1 MLTQDSYLIQQTLE
15 RALMTQHL
23 LEALAARC
31 WQDGDDIP
39 TETVSL
45 EVIETLAQTIRDSE
59 TSLKEIQSA
68 NHEADWVKQ
77 RLTKLTIA

>member
-1 MLTQDSYLIQQTLE
+1 MLTKDSYLIQQTLE

-23 LEALAARC
+23 LEAVAARC
-31 WQDGDDIP
+31 WQSGDDTP

-45 EVIETLAQTIRDSE
+45 EVIETLAQMIHDSE

-68 NHEADWVKQ
+68 NHEANWVKDKLKH
-77 RLTKLTIA
+77 LTTV